1 MKKLSTIIATGTIAL
16 IMSAP
21 ALAGVSTDSGAV
33 QHNAETIA
41 ELQQASQTAE
51 REARDG
57 NKDNFA
63 FVQKNIEINQLI
75 ERLNSGQQVAQ
86 KQIDN
91 ALQPVWVW

>member
-41 ELQQASQTAE
+41 ELQQASQ

>member
-1 MKKLSTIIATGTIAL
+1 MRKLSTMIATGTLAL

-21 ALAGVSTDSGAV
+21 ALAGVSTSPAAMQD
-33 QHNAETIA
+33 NAETIA
-41 ELQQASQTAE
+41 ELQQASQAAQ

-63 FVQKNIEINQLI
+63 FVQKNLEINQLI

-86 KQIDN
+86 KQIDD

>member
-1 MKKLSTIIATGTIAL
+1 MNKLSTIIATGTLAL
-16 IMSAP
+16 IISGP
-21 ALAGVSTDSGAV
+21 ALAGLSANPAAI

-41 ELQQASQTAE
+41 ELQQASQTAQ

-63 FVQKNIEINQLI
+63 FVQKSIEINQLI

-86 KQIDN
+86 KQIDD

>member
-21 ALAGVSTDSGAV
+21 ALAGVSTDSVAA

-41 ELQQASQTAE
+41 ELQQASQTAQ

-63 FVQKNIEINQLI
+63 FVQRNIEINQLI
-75 ERLNSGQQVAQ
+75 
-86 KQIDN
+86 
-91 ALQPVWVW
+91 

>member
-41 ELQQASQTAE
+41 ELQLASQTAQ

-63 FVQKNIEINQLI
+63 FVQKNINQLI

>member
-1 MKKLSTIIATGTIAL
+1 MKKLSTMIATGTLAL
-16 IMSAP
+16 MAWVP
-21 ALAGVSTDSGAV
+21 ALAGVSTNPAAMRD
-33 QHNAETIA
+33 NTETIA
-41 ELQQASQTAE
+41 ELQQAAQTAQ

-63 FVQKNIEINQLI
+63 FVRKNLEIHRLI

-86 KQIDN
+86 KQIDK